1 MPTVVAAIEINKLY
15 TIELFEGET
24 NMSLYID
31 GIHIVDIY
39 EDLAEGDSIYLDE
52 NGILHVYEF
61 IEDLNAPAYEII
73 YEGNNEELTMTGLNF
88 AYTEADEN
96 ATISNANVTYD
107 SNNENL
113 IIGDDNQ

>member
-15 TIELFEGET
+15 TIGLFEGES

-61 IEDLNAPAYEII
+61 IEDLDTPAYEVT
-73 YEGNNEELTMTGLNF
+73 YGGNNEELTTTGLDF
-88 AYTEADEN
+88 IYTEADEN
-96 ATISNANVTYD
+96 ATISNVNVTYD